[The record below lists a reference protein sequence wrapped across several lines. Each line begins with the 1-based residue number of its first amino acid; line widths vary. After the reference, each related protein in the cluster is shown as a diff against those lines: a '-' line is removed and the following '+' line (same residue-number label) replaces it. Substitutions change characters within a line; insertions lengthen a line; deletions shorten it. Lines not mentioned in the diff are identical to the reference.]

1 MPPLYHRYSHRN
13 ERRRKEWRA
22 LNVCVCVCKRGGGTK
37 IEKHARKSF
46 CPFGGKTRKEKMF
59 LLGKWRELGGRKAV
73 FVPFSSFSSFF
84 RSGKCTSV
92 SRKPFFSKQNAPR
105 RHHPPVYEALLL
117 QQMLFGRRKERGKE
131 GATNIGIS
139 MQGEKEKRK
148 KPFGNR
154 EWEESPFT
162 IFAEGG
168 RRSRLSAAISIAKKE

>member
-1 MPPLYHRYSHRN
+1 MY
-13 ERRRKEWRA
+13 
-22 LNVCVCVCKRGGGTK
+22 VCVSVKGGGG
-37 IEKHARKSF
+37 RRLKSTH
-46 CPFGGKTRKEKMF
+46 GK
-59 LLGKWRELGGRKAV
+59 V
-73 FVPFSSFSSFF
+73 FVRSEGRRGKKKCFCWGNGGSWGEGRLCSFLFLHSPLFF